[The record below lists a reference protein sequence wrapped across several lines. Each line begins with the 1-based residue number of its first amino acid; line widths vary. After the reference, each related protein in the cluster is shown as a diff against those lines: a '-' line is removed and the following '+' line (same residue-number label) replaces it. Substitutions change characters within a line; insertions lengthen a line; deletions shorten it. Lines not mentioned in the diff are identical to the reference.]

1 MGYLK
6 RGKDVIS
13 YLASEWIDN
22 DMVVPED
29 VIGVEKDTGKMKIG
43 DGVKKWSELE
53 YISGGSGGAIV
64 SCFDITIDG
73 DLTPSETVNFDNS
86 WEEDSN
92 GDYQPKAV
100 I

>member
-22 DMVVPED
+22 DMVIPED

-43 DGVKKWSELE
+43 DGVTPWSGLK
-53 YISGGSGGAIV
+53 YVSGGTSFENWKIEEDGVNGDVVFVYSGGV
-64 SCFDITIDG
+64 
-73 DLTPSETVNFDNS
+73 
-86 WEEDSN
+86 
-92 GDYQPKAV
+92 
-100 I
+100 

>member
-1 MGYLK
+1 MGANVY
-6 RGKDVIS
+6 RKDVESNKSTVWIS
-13 YLASEWIDN
+13 TNKIL
-22 DMVVPED
+22 PKGL
-29 VIGVEKDTGKMKIG
+29 IGHESDTNKIKVG
-43 DGVKKWSELE
+43 DGASRWNDLP
-53 YISGGSGGAIV
+53 YISGGSGGAIA